1 MAGSDR
7 AAGSVQY
14 RWCTGFGQR
23 GGRDAP
29 VLGGSMF
36 PVPELRVVVAWQR
49 KEKTAS
55 NVLENGA
62 ILLP

>member
-14 RWCTGFGQR
+14 RWRTGFGQR
-23 GGRDAP
+23 GGFDAR

-36 PVPELRVVVAWQR
+36 PVPALQAAVVWQR
-49 KEKTAS
+49 KT